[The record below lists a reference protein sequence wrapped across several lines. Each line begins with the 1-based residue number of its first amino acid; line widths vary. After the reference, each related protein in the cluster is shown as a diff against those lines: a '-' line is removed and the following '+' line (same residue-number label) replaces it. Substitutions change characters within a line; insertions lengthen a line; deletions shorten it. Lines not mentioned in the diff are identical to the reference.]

1 MEQEKLKEKMKK
13 VIVLITDVDGV
24 LTDGSLYIGNG
35 GNEFKRFN
43 VLDGAGIALLKA
55 ADIPLVV
62 LSGRYSEAT
71 VARMRELGLEENLYQ
86 DGLAKIETYRKIKK
100 RFNVDDEEV
109 LYVGDDLVDLPVLK
123 RVGVPVAVDNA
134 CGEVKSRAVYV
145 TSRKGGE
152 GALREVIELLL
163 NAKGIF
169 NKAFEKV
176 TRDTYKDCNQ

>member
-1 MEQEKLKEKMKK
+1 M
-13 VIVLITDVDGV
+13 
-24 LTDGSLYIGNG
+24 
-35 GNEFKRFN
+35 
-43 VLDGAGIALLKA
+43 
-55 ADIPLVV
+55 
-62 LSGRYSEAT
+62 
-71 VARMRELGLEENLYQ
+71 
-86 DGLAKIETYRKIKK
+86 
-100 RFNVDDEEV
+100 
-109 LYVGDDLVDLPVLK
+109 K